1 MTGEAKASS
10 LGGIRIMMCR
20 VPVVGQFLPFM
31 QTLQF
36 WFLDKTLQLDLVP
49 KQMEPQVWFL
59 TPKKISGS
67 SSGFGSGIKL
77 SSSSR

>member
-59 TPKKISGS
+59 TPKKK
-67 SSGFGSGIKL
+67 F
-77 SSSSR
+77 RFQFWFWFWNQTWF